1 MIGRTVHI
9 PQVGQAFGSYHIDRV
24 LGRGGMGVVFVATQ
38 LTLNRSVALKVLLPQ
53 FANDEDYRRR
63 FSREGSALAN
73 AQSPYIVPIFD
84 YGEIDGSLFIATQ
97 LVPGSDLGT
106 RIKAGPLGLAATLD
120 ITRHVATALAD
131 AHAVGVLHR
140 DVKPSNVLIWDR
152 GDGPHAYLCDF
163 GIAKIE
169 GVHQTTTEGTV
180 GTWAFLAP
188 ERCNGAP
195 ATEASDIYAAG
206 CLLWNM
212 LTGSPPYSGT
222 PVEIAM
228 AHVSAPVPQL
238 TGPNLIGPNLTGQPN
253 VDADLNNILA
263 RALAKDP
270 QARFASASEMA
281 QELRAL
287 RARLPTVDPVI
298 APGTSYDATW
308 GGPPGPKPPPLDV
321 PVNDPTEHLS
331 DPAVEPPQRDT
342 PSRRWPAVL
351 AAIVVLGLVGWQAL
365 AQGWLDGDSDSPN
378 SDAADSPNSATPPSG
393 EEGGGATCWDG
404 TEVAELSQCS
414 DPEGLAGL
422 AWMVPSMDPDDPT
435 CYEKDEI
442 EPGKTLVW
450 VCPFLFRGAS
460 GTIRY
465 SEWQSAPIANAH
477 YREEYGAQPRRVV
490 SLNAVPRYLWRLDE
504 RTEEGLFRM
513 TTSYVRWPFSIS
525 IAASTRA
532 AREAAYRQ
540 LTFRPE
546 SQLTGVT
553 TGD

>member
-1 MIGRTVHI
+1 MHI

-24 LGRGGMGVVFVATQ
+24 LGRGGMGVVFIATQ

-63 FSREGSALAN
+63 FSREASALAN

-84 YGEIDGSLFIATQ
+84 YGEIDGCLFIATQ
-97 LVPGSDLGT
+97 LVPGSDLGS
-106 RIKAGPLGLAATLD
+106 RISTGALELTATID
-120 ITRHVATALAD
+120 ITRHVTTALAD

-163 GIAKIE
+163 GIAKVE
-169 GVHQTTTEGTV
+169 GIHQTTTEGTV

-238 TGPNLIGPNLTGQPN
+238 SGPLLTGQSS
-253 VDADLNNILA
+253 VDAVLNTILG
-263 RALAKDP
+263 RSLAKDP
-270 QARFASASEMA
+270 QDRFASADDMA
-281 QELRAL
+281 QELRTL
-287 RARLPTVDPVI
+287 RGRIPTAGAAAD
-298 APGTSYDATW
+298 TSYDATV
-308 GGPPGPKPPPLDV
+308 GGPLVTPADDRTERLHEPPPDA
-321 PVNDPTEHLS
+321 
-331 DPAVEPPQRDT
+331 PAPGRAV
-342 PSRRWPAVL
+342 RRWFVA
-351 AAIVVLGLVGWQAL
+351 AAIVAALGLVGWQAMG
-365 AQGWLDGDSDSPN
+365 QGWLGDGSGSPSGGPSGDPDSPN
-378 SDAADSPNSATPPSG
+378 NAATGVEN
-393 EEGGGATCWDG
+393 GGATCWDD
-404 TEVAELSQCS
+404 TPVEDISECS
-414 DPEGLAGL
+414 EPEGLAGL
-422 AWMVPSMDPDDPT
+422 AWVVPSMDLDDPT
-435 CYEKDEI
+435 CYEKVDDI
-442 EPGKTLVW
+442 EPGKTLVY
-450 VCPFLFRGAS
+450 VCPFLFRGAA

-465 SEWQSAPIANAH
+465 SEWETAATATEH
-477 YREEYGAQPRRVV
+477 YREEFAAEPRRVV
-490 SLNAVPRYLWRLDE
+490 SLHAVPRWLWRMDE
-504 RTEEGLFRM
+504 RTDEGLFRM
-513 TTSYVRWPFSIS
+513 TTSYVRWPFSVS

-540 LTFRPE
+540 ITFRPE
-546 SQLTGVT
+546 SQLTGISANS
-553 TGD
+553 D